1 MDHFSIDNI
10 IRRSVAKEERKV
22 VPSGTLLNW
31 TVVHHLSKYY
41 RPMHWIRQ
49 GEDYYIAVDRLQE
62 QAKRIQL
69 ENNRST

>member
-31 TVVHHLSKYY
+31 TVVHRLSKYY